1 MNEHYLLHFET
12 IAFECQGS
20 AQENALSMWFP
31 GRFGVCVGELTS
43 RCLCELK
50 KSRFF
55 CFYLIKIKI
64 DADLVSA
71 FEFWRRYFAVTN
83 QGPILILL
91 E

>member
-31 GRFGVCVGELTS
+31 RRFGVCVDELT
-43 RCLCELK
+43 RRRLCELT

-55 CFYLIKIKI
+55 FFHFMKVKIG
-64 DADLVSA
+64 ADLVRA

-83 QGPILILL
+83 QGPIFILL